1 MSWCFLWKKNS
12 ENVKNGNG
20 LDFNSLFANKDV
32 EDLISNVTRDKL
44 QKELADMVK
53 NLMWSMEDSER
64 NKWSYRYLLIT
75 LSSYL
80 FKPRL

>member
-32 EDLISNVTRDKL
+32 EDLISNVMRDKL